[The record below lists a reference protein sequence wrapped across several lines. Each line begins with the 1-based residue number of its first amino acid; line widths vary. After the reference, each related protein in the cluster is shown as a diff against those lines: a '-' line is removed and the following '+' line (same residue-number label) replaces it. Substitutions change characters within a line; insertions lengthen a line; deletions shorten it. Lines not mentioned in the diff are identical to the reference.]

1 MAFERYISFGKLYYR
16 RQPAF
21 LYEIVFIFLTKHG
34 GKNMEDRFE
43 EMGFEYLNE
52 SIAEE
57 IADEED
63 LNIGDEE
70 RLHYNEFY

>member
-1 MAFERYISFGKLYYR
+1 
-16 RQPAF
+16 
-21 LYEIVFIFLTKHG
+21 
-34 GKNMEDRFE
+34 MEDRFE